1 MKCQPNGFTLENSCT
16 KFGYTFYIKG
26 KKNFNIFLT
35 EYKDHIEYEKN
46 LNRYIQYKDNYVI
59 YNNDIV
65 LNHGLGVIYTMIPY
79 LRRSQKTYKDNKYYY
94 IYFYNTLIV
103 KLEWEKLQDI
113 WNKRIENGKEKSFS
127 SLRFALGGF
136 NKYIDYVL
144 ENYCYFVLGITP
156 KSLFV

>member
-1 MKCQPNGFTLENSCT
+1 MKCQPEGFTLKNSC
-16 KFGYTFYIKG
+16 KEFGYAFYIKG

-46 LNRYIQYKDNYVI
+46 LNRYIEYKDNYVI

-65 LNHGLGVIYTMIPY
+65 LNHGLAAIYKMMPY

-136 NKYIDYVL
+136 NKYMDYAL
-144 ENYCYFVLGITP
+144 EHYCYFILGITP
-156 KSLFV
+156 KEF

>member
-1 MKCQPNGFTLENSCT
+1 MKCQPNGFTLENSCS
-16 KFGYTFYIKG
+16 KFGYAFYVKG

-65 LNHGLGVIYTMIPY
+65 INHGLGIIYKMIPY

-113 WNKRIENGKEKSFS
+113 WNK
-127 SLRFALGGF
+127 
-136 NKYIDYVL
+136 V
-144 ENYCYFVLGITP
+144 
-156 KSLFV
+156 